1 MRRGTVCRSRQC
13 RPDAGYRPV
22 GADRCWSACHDARVL
37 RPFAAYLR
45 VYEPL
50 AALGDPPGQRLVEA
64 VSAATLRRAGIGWR
78 EQHLWLKSQAARP
91 PRLLPAEL
99 TDGRAAPGLETDV
112 LVLDPAEVPAGHPG
126 DGPFVCPL
134 EMRARSASA
143 LATFLTEAPPAMKNV
158 VLEAGG
164 VTPDRARARTKA
176 ALAGLTTPAVHTLT
190 TTWTVPLPWFV
201 LIDPNERKLVLGS
214 GPDDPLRE
222 ASWRTSM
229 SEAVRRASEASEL
242 VESTF
247 GESGPGRVLARTRHW
262 LDGFDPDSVVEL
274 DYGGLVQLFADPIL
288 DADTTAEEVHDILD
302 ALRSGNV
309 EELGEL
315 FSELREFW
323 GDVAARE
330 HAN

>member
-1 MRRGTVCRSRQC
+1 M
-13 RPDAGYRPV
+13 
-22 GADRCWSACHDARVL
+22 L
-37 RPFAAYLR
+37 RPFVAYLR

-50 AALGDPPGQRLVEA
+50 VALADPPGERLAEA
-64 VSAATLRRAGIGWR
+64 VSAATARRAAIGGR
-78 EQHLWLKSQAARP
+78 EQCMWLKSQAANP
-91 PRLLPAEL
+91 ARLLPAEL
-99 TDGRAAPGLETDV
+99 ADGRAAPSLSTDV
-112 LVLDPAEVPAGHPG
+112 LVLDPAEVPAGHPV

-134 EMRARSASA
+134 ELRARSAAA
-143 LATFLTEAPPAMKNV
+143 LATFLADAPPAVKDV

-164 VTPDRARARTKA
+164 VTADRVRARTKA
-176 ALAGLTTPAVHTLT
+176 AMSDLTTAAAHTLT
-190 TTWTVPLPWFV
+190 TTWTVPLPWFT

-214 GPDDPLRE
+214 GPDDPVRE
-222 ASWRTSM
+222 ASWRTPM
-229 SEAVRRASEASEL
+229 AEAVRRAAEASEL
-242 VESTF
+242 VEAAF
-247 GESGPGRVLARTRHW
+247 GESGPGQVLAQTREW
-262 LDGFDPDSVVEL
+262 LDNFDPGSIVEL

-309 EELGEL
+309 EELAEL